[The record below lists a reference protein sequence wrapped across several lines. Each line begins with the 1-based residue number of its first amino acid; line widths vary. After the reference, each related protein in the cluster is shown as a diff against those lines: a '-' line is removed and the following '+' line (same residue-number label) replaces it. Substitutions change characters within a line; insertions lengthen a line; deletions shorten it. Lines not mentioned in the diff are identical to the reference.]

1 MGKSVSQYIS
11 KKSDANSKPAIQSLT
26 SGKWVTIEAGGITKL
41 VPTESSRAGALFATY
56 LNIKTPKIGGATE
69 LVIKWVRDASG
80 INDATGYETITLKKG
95 ATTFVKDVWLF
106 QAKKGQPV
114 TLQVKAN
121 GKATVTTRELK
132 LAIN

>member
-1 MGKSVSQYIS
+1 MSQYIS
-11 KKSDANSKPAIQSLT
+11 KKSDATSRPATQNLA

-41 VPTESSRAGALFATY
+41 IPTESTKVGALWVCY
-56 LNIKTPKIGGATE
+56 LNVKTPKIGGATE
-69 LVIKWVRDASG
+69 LTLRWVRDAAG
-80 INDATGYETITLKKG
+80 INDATGYETVALKKG
-95 ATTFVKDVWLF
+95 ATTFVKDVWVF

-132 LAIN
+132 LSIS